1 MLLFEL
7 LLFLVFPLP
16 FDVAGGRDGPKDILT
31 SVPPL
36 AGIWVEFFSGAW
48 LLESVE
54 GMLRPRFLPLFDALE
69 EEAFPA
75 EFWPF
80 LLDMLLLVV
89 VASKDRLLLGQ
100 L

>member
-36 AGIWVEFFSGAW
+36 AGIRVEFSGAW

-69 EEAFPA
+69 KEAFPA

-89 VASKDRLLLGQ
+89 VPSKDRPLLGQ